1 MSDLFSIFTDLPV
14 PTSHDAVESF
24 SAASLPGAAHRIAKD
39 THGWPALL
47 LSSLSAV
54 GEHPRIRLEHL
65 DIQHGVLCRITNSRG
80 VTEDGTFTI
89 VRCTESDAEL
99 TRYFLRAF
107 DPILRSLGS
116 NPTAPAISRAV
127 NSLAELFRAL
137 TQPPSKSVSGL
148 WAELLVI
155 RQASD
160 PVALLHAWHI
170 SLEDKF
176 DFNAGAQRVE
186 VKSTSQRVRIHNFS
200 LEQLMPPTGSR
211 VIVASLFVEKAGG
224 GTSVESLKDEI
235 RELAEARP
243 ELQERLDRVVAST
256 LGSTLR
262 QSLTERFD
270 RELACESMLWFDGGA
285 IPIIP
290 TPLPW
295 GISDVHFRAD
305 LSQCPPISRQ
315 TLGAEG
321 GVFAAL
327 VGNVPYS

>member
-1 MSDLFSIFTDLPV
+1 MPNGREFIEQMNRGGEKHFDDPLTSPVRTKSVRFSSI
-14 PTSHDAVESF
+14 
-24 SAASLPGAAHRIAKD
+24 PG
-39 THGWPALL
+39 
-47 LSSLSAV
+47 SAV
-54 GEHPRIRLEHL
+54 RR
-65 DIQHGVLCRITNSRG
+65 
-80 VTEDGTFTI
+80 
-89 VRCTESDAEL
+89 
-99 TRYFLRAF
+99 
-107 DPILRSLGS
+107 
-116 NPTAPAISRAV
+116 
-127 NSLAELFRAL
+127 
-137 TQPPSKSVSGL
+137 
-148 WAELLVI
+148 AELLVI

-186 VKSTSQRVRIHNFS
+186 VKRTSQRVRIHNFS
-200 LEQLMPPTGSR
+200 LEQLMPPTGCR
-211 VIVASLFVEKAGG
+211 VIVVSLFVEKAAR

-243 ELQERLDRVVAST
+243 DLQERLDPVVAST

-270 RELACESMLWFDGGA
+270 RELPCESMLWFDGGA

-305 LSQCPPISRQ
+305 LSQSPPISRQ
-315 TLGAEG
+315 TLGVEG
-321 GVFAAL
+321 GIFAAL
-327 VGNVPYS
+327 VGNVPTPHVWGLPTDTGHFVQLEWAAFSDFSISGERKRTRLGGRPPPWRKPLLFGICDVTGSC